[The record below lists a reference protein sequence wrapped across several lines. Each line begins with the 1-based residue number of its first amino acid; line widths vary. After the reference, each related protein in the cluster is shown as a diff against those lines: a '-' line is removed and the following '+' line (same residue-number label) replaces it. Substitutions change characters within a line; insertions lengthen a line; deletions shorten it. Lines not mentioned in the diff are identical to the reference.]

1 MLTLAAVRV
10 LSDKTLA
17 IKNCRVLRYI
27 PDEGWYR
34 QRREYPTYH
43 VARCA
48 EFELYTRELPER
60 EYLVTSQLADDYSLL
75 KIRPGGEVSLVQHG
89 FVVCK
94 HCLHSLRYKDYDEF
108 RNRRRV
114 YSQRVLRDFNLR
126 EFFRHYK
133 QYPLSFGSIRHNE
146 QFS

>member
-34 QRREYPTYH
+34 QRREYSTYH